1 MIFFI
6 VGAVTC
12 GGTPPVVLAEFV
24 APSNGFV
31 PGTNTARL
39 VVVIRP
45 TATSKASFP
54 HESMTP
60 SPRSPRGGRCHG
72 AFKSIPG
79 VRCLV
84 SVLGELLQEP
94 GRVASLR
101 KIESDLGGGSVGPP
115 L

>member
-12 GGTPPVVLAEFV
+12 GGTPPVVLAEFG
-24 APSNGFV
+24 ALSNGLV

-39 VVVIRP
+39 VVVIKP
-45 TATSKASFP
+45 TATSNVSFP
-54 HESMTP
+54 NESITT

-79 VRCLV
+79 VQCLV
-84 SVLGELLQEP
+84 SVLGELAQQR

-101 KIESDLGGGSVGPP
+101 KFEFDFGGGSLERP